1 MESYYSILRFVN
13 NPVSNESIAVGLIF
27 ICQDQVYFKYSEQKI
42 NFVKKLN
49 PAVSK
54 LFDFSIDQLNS
65 YIRKD
70 SSVSTEMLFQFPKNI
85 NSNFLNR
92 LADYNNGILQFS
104 KLAFIKDNVDQE
116 IFLDYFRK
124 FINNSV
130 GEQKQTEGDHISL
143 LKSKIEKSFYA
154 PLKDKIDV
162 EYTLKKKS
170 LPSLFFD
177 YKLDGVGVNGS
188 MYATKSIDFNS
199 NKPLVQ
205 IKSEI
210 SEFESVIERL
220 NKFAESKNIPN
231 LRPQYNLIVDPYHG
245 NSPSTSELYSL
256 LKEENMPFFKL
267 ISSDDIDELVRQYIK
282 NKVKKFSDYLV

>member
-1 MESYYSILRFVN
+1 MESYYSILKFVN

-27 ICQDQVYFKYSEQKI
+27 ISQDQVFFKYSEQKI

-49 PAVSK
+49 PSVSK
-54 LFDFSIDQLNS
+54 LFDFSVEQLNS
-65 YIRKD
+65 YIKKD
-70 SSVSTEMLFQFPKNI
+70 SLVSSGMLFKFPKI
-85 NSNFLNR
+85 LNSNFLNR
-92 LADYNNGILQFS
+92 LSDYNNGILQFS
-104 KLAFIKDNVDQE
+104 KLAFIKDNIDQE

-124 FINNSV
+124 FINNSID
-130 GEQKQTEGDHISL
+130 EQKITEGDHTSP
-143 LKSKIEKSFYA
+143 LKLKIEQSFYA

-177 YKLDGVGVNGS
+177 YKLDGIGVNGS
-188 MYATKSIDFNS
+188 MYAAKSIDFNS

-210 SEFESVIERL
+210 SEFESVIDRL
-220 NKFAESKNIPN
+220 NKFAETKNIPN
-231 LRPQYNLIVDPYHG
+231 QEPQYNLIVDPYQG
-245 NSPSTSELYSL
+245 NSPSTSELYLL

-267 ISSDDIDELVRQYIK
+267 ISSDDIDGLVANYIK
-282 NKVKKFSDYLV
+282 NKVGKFSDYLV

>member
-49 PAVSK
+49 PSVSK
-54 LFDFSIDQLNS
+54 LFDFSIEQLNS
-65 YIRKD
+65 FISKD
-70 SSVSTEMLFQFPKNI
+70 SSVSSGMLFQFSKNI

-116 IFLDYFRK
+116 SFLEYFRK

-130 GEQKQTEGDHISL
+130 GELKQTEGHHTSSF
-143 LKSKIEKSFYA
+143 KSKVEKSFYA
-154 PLKDKIDV
+154 PLKDKIDI

-177 YKLDGVGVNGS
+177 YKLDGVGVNAS
-188 MYATKSIDFNS
+188 MYAAKSIDFNS
-199 NKPLVQ
+199 NKPLAQ

-231 LRPQYNLIVDPYHG
+231 QNPHYNLIVDPYHG
-245 NSPSTSELYSL
+245 NSPSTSDLYSM
-256 LKEENMPFFKL
+256 LKEENMPFFKT
-267 ISSDDIDELVRQYIK
+267 ISIDDIDDLVLQYIQ
-282 NKVKKFSDYLV
+282 NKVGKFSDYLV